1 MTTAIEPLVGAVMD
15 GTTESMGAG
24 MAVEAWAGSGGG
36 MGVEA
41 LLEAVRAGRAAEV
54 PALLESLDAASRKE
68 ALDRLKE
75 LRSEVRSWDWSR
87 WVEAARVRRALY
99 VAGAGCH
106 TGSAAAAAWLSGRDL
121 LSWRTED
128 GFLALRVLMDR
139 EADWRADV
147 AHRLA
152 AKPTVAE
159 GSYDLIH
166 GLLHGTGAPVPAT
179 DGYAVGW
186 TRRIADGELLERLR
200 ADPQTPVLIAHV
212 LAMREIPDLLA
223 EPGKDGSAKRWS
235 AALAALAEEGVID
248 RSEVVDLCV
257 SRLLRGG
264 RPRDLRF
271 PLGML
276 QLVPPTPEERRDR
289 IADWIGMTA
298 DGTSTV
304 AGYAQKVLTALALEG
319 TLPGGAFA
327 EMTAGVLFRTEKK
340 LLRAQLTLVNK
351 VLAKNPALAA
361 EVLPAVAEAFGHD
374 DTEVQERALQ
384 VVARHLKA
392 VDGPVRRELAE
403 AASLLGPAHRP
414 AAEVVFG
421 GDLGEEEHLP
431 YEEILPPVP
440 EPQFLPGPVGTVEE
454 LMEDLL
460 VQRRSGGAM
469 EFELALDGLVRH
481 AHRDRE
487 GVASRVRETFADAYW
502 QDDASSFH
510 LDRDHFRHGPR
521 GTEAVL
527 ASLAGKVKPKRIRKG
542 MNQTVPM
549 TSCVHGAMET
559 TQDIRI
565 WEIAHLIGGGTL
577 PLLLS
582 TPSRHTGGIDPLE
595 LVRRLREYADAGL
608 EPAPVDLGHALLR
621 VRRQDPSAERAAE
634 EAESLGSAGGAR
646 LAAWL
651 RSENPLEAVVRF
663 HPRGEKESGRW
674 WLVDRI
680 LVEMT
685 KRATVRK
692 EFPKAFHW
700 LGGSLLPN
708 ARRCYHWEQVPE
720 RWATLLPAD
729 RELLAACLLSS
740 MASAVDGDSAR
751 DVTGPLTLLAEG
763 EGQVGRAVALVLAF
777 GLGCRD
783 ADDRLRAVDALLVL
797 AARGDLDA
805 AQVGRDLAWLL
816 AERSMKPNRLA
827 DAARTAAA
835 TGAYGTVWTILSAA
849 LPPLLEAETPM
860 RGLGE
865 LLAIAAD
872 CAERCGASGEL
883 AGLERHA
890 TARGTSQLVTQAKRL
905 WNALQQRADQ
915 DTTETS

>member
-1 MTTAIEPLVGAVMD
+1 MTTGIEPLGGAVVD
-15 GTTESMGAG
+15 GRTESMGAE
-24 MAVEAWAGSGGG
+24 MAAEARADDG
-36 MGVEA
+36 MGVTA
-41 LLEAVRAGRAAEV
+41 LMEAVRAGRAAEV
-54 PALLESLDAASRKE
+54 PALLEPLDADARKE
-68 ALDRLKE
+68 ALNRLKE

-87 WVEAARVRRALY
+87 WVEATRVRRALY

-106 TGSAAAAAWLSGRDL
+106 TGSAAAAAWLGGRDL

-128 GFLALRVLMDR
+128 GFLALRVLVDR

-147 AHRLA
+147 AYRLA

-159 GSYDLIH
+159 GSYDLIR
-166 GLLHGTGAPVPAT
+166 GLLEGSGAPVPAT
-179 DGYAVGW
+179 DGYVVGW
-186 TRRIADGELLERLR
+186 TRRIAEGELLERLR
-200 ADPQTPVLIAHV
+200 ADPQTPVLVAHA
-212 LAMREIPDLLA
+212 LSMREVPDLLA

-248 RSEVVDLCV
+248 RAEVVDLCV

-276 QLVPPTPEERRDR
+276 QLVPPNAEERRDR

-304 AGYAQKVLTALALEG
+304 AGYAQKVLTGLALEG
-319 TLPGGAFA
+319 ALPGGAFS

-361 EVLPAVAEAFGHD
+361 EVLPVVAEAFGHD

-392 VDGPVRRELAE
+392 VNGRVRRELAE
-403 AASLLGPAHRP
+403 AASLLGPAHR
-414 AAEVVFG
+414 ATAEVVFG
-421 GDLGEEEHLP
+421 GDLGEGEHLP

-460 VQRRSGGAM
+460 VQRRSGGTM

-481 AHRDRE
+481 AHQDRE
-487 GVASRVRETFADAYW
+487 GVASRVREMFADAYW
-502 QDDASSFH
+502 QDNASSFH
-510 LDRDHFRHGPR
+510 LDHDHFRHGPR

-527 ASLAGKVKPKRIRKG
+527 ASLVGKVEQKRIKKG
-542 MNQTVPM
+542 MNQPVPM
-549 TSCVHGAMET
+549 TSCVHGAMEA

-621 VRRQDPSAERAAE
+621 VRRQDPSAARAAE

-651 RSENPLEAVVRF
+651 RSESPLEATVRF

-720 RWATLLPAD
+720 HGATLLPAD

-740 MASAVDGDSAR
+740 MASAVDGDSTR

-805 AQVGRDLAWLL
+805 AQVGRDVAWLL

-865 LLAIAAD
+865 LLAITAD
-872 CAERCGASGEL
+872 CAERCGATGEL

-905 WNALQQRADQ
+905 WSALRQGADQ
-915 DTTETS
+915 STTETS